1 MNKRLFIAFILF
13 ILLSTYQFKENT
25 ILVSK
30 INIQKIILENNSI
43 IDKSVL
49 KKKLSFLYNTN
60 LFLLNT
66 EDIEMKLNKLEFIE
80 SFEVKKIFPD
90 TIKIKIF
97 EKKPIFILQNKKEK
111 KYYINNGSVINFIEL
126 EEFKNLPLVFGDQ
139 KNFKK
144 FYDNLKEINYPLG
157 EIKTYYLFETD
168 RWDLITTKN
177 QTIKLPIS
185 NYVESLKNFKKIKDE
200 DSFNKYKIFD
210 YRINNQLILK

>member
-1 MNKRLFIAFILF
+1 
-13 ILLSTYQFKENT
+13 
-25 ILVSK
+25 
-30 INIQKIILENNSI
+30 
-43 IDKSVL
+43 
-49 KKKLSFLYNTN
+49 
-60 LFLLNT
+60 
-66 EDIEMKLNKLEFIE
+66 MKLNKLEFIE

-126 EEFKNLPLVFGDQ
+126 EEFKNLPLVFGDK